1 MRTSDIYLL
10 SLTTWAP
17 LQFAK
22 GERINGEGF
31 CPFVFRRFVEPGRI
45 YLLTLILS
53 SAPRRRRGKAEVVL
67 QCACAHVEDP
77 KTSSGAQG
85 ENRV

>member
-53 SAPRRRRGKAEVVL
+53 SASGGEEKPRSLVRTAIPLRG
-67 QCACAHVEDP
+67 
-77 KTSSGAQG
+77 TI
-85 ENRV
+85 